1 MSILPLFFIIVIFFT
16 QLIKRPF
23 LEKNLKKIFW
33 IPVVAVFSLST
44 IFSFLQY
51 RAWKENKLM
60 QFVFETDGGFSGF
73 LYNAFMSYYAPY
85 ILSLFLAGILVL
97 LMFIIN
103 KRSGYRFFEREE
115 ILIAFLASFLVC
127 FPGFLFFIFGIVIA
141 YLFTHIISVII
152 KKSVRGNVIPLYYFW
167 LPVSGSVIITEMIW
181 LSKLGFWSLLSV

>member
-115 ILIAFLASFLVC
+115 ILIAFLASFLLVS
-127 FPGFLFFIFGIVIA
+127 PVFLFLSGIVIA
-141 YLFTHIISVII
+141 TFTHIMCNNQKVSVECYTF
-152 KKSVRGNVIPLYYFW
+152 VLF
-167 LPVSGSVIITEMIW
+167 
-181 LSKLGFWSLLSV
+181 